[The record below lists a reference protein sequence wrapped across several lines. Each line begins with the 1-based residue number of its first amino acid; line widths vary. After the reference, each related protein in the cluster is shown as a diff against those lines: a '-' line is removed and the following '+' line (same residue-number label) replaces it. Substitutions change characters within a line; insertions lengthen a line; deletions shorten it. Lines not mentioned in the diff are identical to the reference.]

1 MATKKLKEYSNT
13 EQSFIEKD
21 LCAMFSPEFLRK
33 TAIETGLIK
42 RERKIDAVVMFWVLT
57 LSFGVRLQRTLAS
70 LKRSY
75 EKESNQDL
83 SDSSWYYRFTPELVA
98 FLKACVLHG
107 IEYLAQEQCYNLN
120 KKLIKFQDVLIQDST
135 IIRLH
140 SSLSSLYPAA
150 RAKGKAAGLKV
161 AVLVSAVGNRPE
173 SISLF
178 SESTN
183 ELKTI
188 RIGPW
193 VKDKILLID
202 LGFYKYQL
210 FSRIEENGGYF
221 VSRLKDNSNPQIIKA
236 YNTCR
241 GQSIDVSGLYL
252 KDILPKLKRQI
263 LDAEVEVSFKR
274 RAYKGE
280 RRPDTHRFRLVAIY
294 NEEEQKYHMYITNI
308 YPDVLVPEDV
318 GTLYGARWD
327 IELLFKEL
335 KSKYALDLLNTT
347 NPQIIEALIWVAILT
362 LLVSRRT
369 YSKIR
374 KNRPGKDMIRY
385 TQLRWSIIFAE
396 NASDQLTLILRY
408 LGIERTLETIA
419 GVYDSQALDPHVNRE
434 RFRAEWWA

>member
-1 MATKKLKEYSNT
+1 M

-107 IEYLAQEQCYNLN
+107 VEYLAQEQCHNLN
-120 KKLIKFQDVLIQDST
+120 KKLVKFQDVLIQDST

-150 RAKGKAAGLKV
+150 RAKGEAAGLKV

-236 YNTCR
+236 YNICR
-241 GQSIDVSGLYL
+241 GQSIDVSGRYL

-263 LDAEVEVSFKR
+263 LDVEVEVSFKR

-280 RRPDTHRFRLVAIY
+280 RKPDTHRFRLVAIY

-308 YPDVLVPEDV
+308 CPDVLVPEDV
-318 GTLYGARWD
+318 GMLYGARWD

-362 LLVSRRT
+362 LLVSRRI
-369 YSKIR
+369 YSNIR
-374 KNRPGKDMIRY
+374 KNRPGRDMIRY

-408 LGIERTLETIA
+408 LGIERSLEIIA